1 MSDSLRS
8 HGLQHTRLPC
18 PSLSPGVCSNL
29 CPLSRWCYPTISTS
43 VTPLSS
49 CPQSFPAS
57 GSFPMNQF
65 FASGGQSRGAS
76 ALASVLP
83 MNNQGWFPSVRQ
95 EPSFRPWKGSAFLQQ
110 MATLAGTLL
119 RWDWHPY
126 HLGYSGASLPAKGPD
141 PVAATGTLLSL
152 VSSWCGQLARVPWPG
167 KERETLLT
175 SLPFPLSFLSLTLP
189 ILPRF
194 SSPPVLNA
202 GIWSKGLSLSWGL
215 ETDHLLLAEN
225 SNSGSGLV
233 WFLVGSSS
241 SLPFS
246 GGPG

>member
-29 CPLSRWCYPTISTS
+29 CPLSHWCYPTISTS

-95 EPSFRPWKGSAFLQQ
+95 EPFQALKGV
-110 MATLAGTLL
+110 
-119 RWDWHPY
+119 R
-126 HLGYSGASLPAKGPD
+126 LPATNGD
-141 PVAATGTLLSL
+141 
-152 VSSWCGQLARVPWPG
+152 
-167 KERETLLT
+167 
-175 SLPFPLSFLSLTLP
+175 
-189 ILPRF
+189 
-194 SSPPVLNA
+194 
-202 GIWSKGLSLSWGL
+202 
-215 ETDHLLLAEN
+215 
-225 SNSGSGLV
+225 SGRD
-233 WFLVGSSS
+233 SS
-241 SLPFS
+241 SLRLTSWPLGVLRSQLACQWTRPNGRNWEPFF
-246 GGPG
+246 PGLLLTWTTSQSAPTR